1 MIFISVRE
9 SPFYGK
15 MQEGRKLGIVFIGEA
30 GGKVSTEMFS
40 VTGFIYLLVFD
51 LIKY

>member
-1 MIFISVRE
+1 MIFTSVWE

-15 MQEGRKLGIVFIGEA
+15 MQAGRKLGIVYIGEA
-30 GGKVSTEMFS
+30 GGKVSAEMFS
-40 VTGFIYLLVFD
+40 LTGFIYLLVFD